1 MTLHTFTHQDK
12 LNELT
17 SRHENSRAKSQYFKM
32 RRRHVLS
39 RMHHATLKRNCNL
52 LNKN

>member
-39 RMHHATLKRNCNL
+39 RISLADASCNL
-52 LNKN
+52 EAQL